1 MHSELRNSKKGLINI
16 KNNDKK
22 CFLSYYVRHI
32 SPVKIY
38 PERITQKDEKLA
50 NDLDYDGLNF
60 LCKKK
65 ILARSKRKTIFA
77 VMHIVMTKS

>member
-22 CFLSYYVRHI
+22 CFLWYYVRHI
-32 SPVKIY
+32 SPVKIDRQ
-38 PERITQKDEKLA
+38 RITQKDEKLA

>member
-22 CFLSYYVRHI
+22 CFLWGYVRHI

-38 PERITQKDEKLA
+38 PGRITQKDEKLA

-60 LCKKK
+60 LWKKK

-77 VMHIVMTKS
+77 VMRIVMTKS